1 MDKTERWITI
11 TIGAITFGFLAY
23 MITYIAIYG
32 SVTVVTSGV
41 I

>member
-11 TIGAITFGFLAY
+11 TIGAVTFGFLVY

-32 SVTVVTSGV
+32 SVTIINSGV